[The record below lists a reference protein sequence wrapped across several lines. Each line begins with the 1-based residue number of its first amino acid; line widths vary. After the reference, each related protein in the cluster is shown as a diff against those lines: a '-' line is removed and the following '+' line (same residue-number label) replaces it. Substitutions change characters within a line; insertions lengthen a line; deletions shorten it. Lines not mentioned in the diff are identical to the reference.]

1 MSEHFCR
8 SCGASIPHRHGEG
21 RCEKCMEH
29 DPVWAKR
36 EIERLSE
43 IPCIV
48 ESPDGNPGWSTIGD
62 AVKLLAAARRERDEV
77 LAKTHDGTLW
87 QPAYMLLVAERD
99 RLRAALERLTQ
110 ELDEVRKT
118 LARERALYQNY
129 GTF

>member
-62 AVKLLAAARRERDEV
+62 AVKLLADARRERDHFENHINV
-77 LAKTHDGTLW
+77 MEEAREAVWRENQK
-87 QPAYMLLVAERD
+87 
-99 RLRAALERLTQ
+99 LRAALERNSSVLV
-110 ELDEVRKT
+110 DKA
-118 LARERALYQNY
+118 LAK
-129 GTF
+129 